1 LILLTQYIA
10 FTGLRR
16 FREFLAVDD
25 STAALDF
32 WTDAQF
38 LAQSMEQLRAT
49 GLAFRGAPS

>member
-1 LILLTQYIA
+1 LILLNQYIA